1 MLFFFV
7 LASFVFVSNSSANRL
22 WWCSGI
28 VFLVPG
34 LSRAFALQTCLF
46 LCAICVCMEP
56 PRLPVALI
64 RAGTER
70 SWLGRF
76 SIVFEVWFCGL
87 YEGISLSSAFSKP
100 IPLHVSLFFNHC
112 MIPLSF
118 SLSATSS
125 LCLSP
130 GQVY

>member
-1 MLFFFV
+1 MPLSDIALQQMKKSADAFFCV

-76 SIVFEVWFCGL
+76 SIVFEVWFVVCMRGFL
-87 YEGISLSSAFSKP
+87 YLVLSLNQ
-100 IPLHVSLFFNHC
+100 SLFMFHYFLT
-112 MIPLSF
+112 I
-118 SLSATSS
+118 
-125 LCLSP
+125 
-130 GQVY
+130 V